1 MGVVACV
8 LGACAGLKVSAQRLI
23 RISIL
28 VQLLIGGESAVVLV
42 ASVAMGSASQLPG
55 LTLFRAAASSVA
67 AVLQIACVGLIVVAA
82 VRRKEYPWAIL
93 KWVFAAGTAAFCA
106 PFFVDLAGTYLAG
119 GGPLV
124 LVPSAWLLP
133 LVFFLPPVLQVVLL
147 WWRRKPASPELGPL
161 VSADTSA
168 KAGSGEGTP

>member
-8 LGACAGLKVSAQRLI
+8 LGACAGLKVSAQGLI

-28 VQLLIGGESAVVLV
+28 VQLLVGAESIVILV
-42 ASVAMGSASQLPG
+42 GNLAMGEASLLPG
-55 LTLFRAAASSVA
+55 PFLFRAAASSVA
-67 AVLQIACVGLIVVAA
+67 AALQIACVGLIVVAA

-106 PFFVDLAGTYLAG
+106 PFFVDLAGRNLGGRWPLA
-119 GGPLV
+119 V
-124 LVPSAWLLP
+124 VPSALLLP

-147 WWRRKPASPELGPL
+147 WWPRKPASPELDPL
-161 VSADTSA
+161 LSADTSA
-168 KAGSGEGTP
+168 AAGPGEGTP